1 MAETK
6 PRVMDLVRKELVKD
20 PSISSEA
27 LYQKAKKADRSI
39 GSLSIRQFH
48 ARYPLQVK
56 RISAADRKRR
66 GGARKATTATSKART
81 TTGRKSAARKTRKT
95 GRRGARKQAT
105 SRTATSPRTTAP
117 KSPRMARGS
126 GGTDSRSAVRSIL
139 LEFAREVAAAEGKAD
154 IIGVVG
160 RVDTWVDRVEKAAS

>member
-27 LYQKAKKADRSI
+27 LYQKARKVDRSI

-56 RISAADRKRR
+56 RISAAEKKRR
-66 GGARKATTATSKART
+66 SGAGRKAAKKSATPKSA
-81 TTGRKSAARKTRKT
+81 GRKSRKSG
-95 GRRGARKQAT
+95 GRRGPRKQA
-105 SRTATSPRTTAP
+105 
-117 KSPRMARGS
+117 ARS
-126 GGTDSRSAVRSIL
+126 GGAAAAQPSRPPRSATGGDSRSAVRSIL

-160 RVDTWVDRVEKAAS
+160 RVDTWVDRVQKAAS

>member
-27 LYQKAKKADRSI
+27 LYQKAKKVDRSI

-56 RISAADRKRR
+56 RISAAEKKRR
-66 GGARKATTATSKART
+66 GGAGRKRGAAKKAATPKSAGRKT
-81 TTGRKSAARKTRKT
+81 RKSAARR
-95 GRRGARKQAT
+95 GRPRKQAAG
-105 SRTATSPRTTAP
+105 SSAQTARASAP
-117 KSPRMARGS
+117 SATPARSAS
-126 GGTDSRSAVRSIL
+126 GGDSRSSVRSIL

-160 RVDTWVDRVEKAAS
+160 RVDTWVDRVQKAAS

>member
-27 LYQKAKKADRSI
+27 LYQKAKKVDRSI

-66 GGARKATTATSKART
+66 GGARKATTAKSAGRT
-81 TTGRKSAARKTRKT
+81 TTGRKSARKTRKT
-95 GRRGARKQAT
+95 GRRGARKRAA
-105 SRTATSPRTTAP
+105 SRTAPSTRRAAP
-117 KSPRMARGS
+117 QTPSMARRS
-126 GGTDSRSAVRSIL
+126 AGTDSRSAVRSIL

-160 RVDTWVDRVEKAAS
+160 RVDTWVDRVQKAAS